1 MARSLDQIHK
11 DLKKLAA
18 DTAALDK
25 KLRGLY
31 GQYFPVLGA
40 AVRQQLVLAA
50 YHLCT
55 QAYPE
60 AFLALSKAER
70 EKLQESLRKLGRQ
83 GQTHIEELVN
93 LDNVSATLSL
103 LLNSKE
109 KRLRA
114 AMVSGENRRLSLPQL
129 SPVLLGAQ
137 LQRPRLPQ
145 LTLRQMALGMK
156 DSPARL
162 PTVNA
167 LSRPRLFRL
176 QT

>member
-1 MARSLDQIHK
+1 
-11 DLKKLAA
+11 
-18 DTAALDK
+18 
-25 KLRGLY
+25 
-31 GQYFPVLGA
+31 
-40 AVRQQLVLAA
+40 VRQQLVLAA

-114 AMVSGENRRLSLPQL
+114 AMVSGDKIGDYRY
-129 SPVLLGAQ
+129 
-137 LQRPRLPQ
+137 PREPRAAGG
-145 LTLRQMALGMK
+145 TAPEA
-156 DSPARL
+156 PAA
-162 PTVNA
+162 PTNPEA
-167 LSRPRLFRL
+167 DGSGDEGFSSEATD
-176 QT
+176 Q